1 MLQSELEMS
10 LPYVTADLPGT
21 GGVLRASPDDFVV
34 EEVPLY
40 TAQGDGQHLY
50 VNITKVGLTTKE
62 VQIGLE
68 RLFGLKKGDVSFAGM
83 KDKRART
90 TQTFSLSV
98 GHKPPVFA
106 EAAAAQIAAN
116 LPVTVN
122 WAEFHRNKLKP
133 GHLLGNRFAIRI
145 TGLTLPIAEA
155 QARAEAIA
163 RRLAAT
169 GLPNYFGQ
177 QRLGEGGANVRQ
189 GQAIVLGERG
199 KRDRWLQRFLISAYQ
214 SYLCNRYLARRLEMG
229 LFDRLLAGDVAKKYA
244 TGGMFD
250 VVDAEA
256 EGPRYAAQEISF
268 TAPLYG
274 AKMWAAKAEA
284 GELEDAVLREAG
296 LTSEDFGRLHVEGTR
311 RMGRLLAQDL
321 TVAADTDSLLLRFE
335 LRKGAFAT
343 TVLREVMKIDAAA
356 LSAAAAI
363 DDDDGDE

>member
-1 MLQSELEMS
+1 MLQSELELS

-40 TAQGDGQHLY
+40 AAEGDGQHLY

-90 TQTFSLSV
+90 TQTFSLGV
-98 GHKPPVFA
+98 GHKLPVFA
-106 EAAAAQIAAN
+106 EAAARQIEAN

-122 WAEFHRNKLKP
+122 WVRFHRNKLKP

-145 TGLTLPIAEA
+145 TELAAPPAVA
-155 QARAEAIA
+155 QARAQAIA
-163 RRLAAT
+163 GRLASV
-169 GLPNYFGQ
+169 GLPNYFGL

-189 GQAIVLGERG
+189 GWAIVAGERS

-214 SYLCNRYLARRLEMG
+214 SYLCNRYLARRLEVG
-229 LFDRLLAGDVAKKYA
+229 AFDRLLAGDVAKKHA

-250 VVDAEA
+250 VVDIEA
-256 EGPRYAAQEISF
+256 EQPRYAAHEISF

-274 AKMWAAKAEA
+274 PKMWAAKDTA
-284 GELEDAVLREAG
+284 GELEAAVLRQEG
-296 LTSEDFGRLHVEGTR
+296 VTLEDFSRVHVEGTR
-311 RMGRLLAQDL
+311 RMGRLLPQGLA
-321 TVAADTDSLLLRFE
+321 VIAEGDSLILHFE

-343 TVLREVMKIDAAA
+343 TLLREVMKIDPAAM
-356 LSAAAAI
+356 SAAAAI

>member
-1 MLQSELEMS
+1 MLQFELDLN
-10 LPYVTADLPGT
+10 LPYISSDLPGI
-21 GGVLRASPDDFVV
+21 GGVLRAAPDDFVV

-40 TAQGDGQHLY
+40 EAQGDGQHLY

-68 RLFGLKKGDVSFAGM
+68 RLFGLNKGDVSFAGM

-106 EAAAAQIAAN
+106 EMAGARIEAS

-122 WAEFHRNKLKP
+122 WVRFHRNKLKP
-133 GHLLGNRFAIRI
+133 GHLLGNRFVIRI
-145 TGLTLPIAEA
+145 RDVSAAPKEALPQA
-155 QARAEAIA
+155 QAIVE
-163 RRLAAT
+163 RLKAV
-169 GLPNYFGQ
+169 GLPNYFGS

-189 GQAIVLGERG
+189 GWAILHGERG

-214 SYLCNRYLARRLEMG
+214 SYLCNRYLAERLQRG
-229 LFDRLLAGDVAKKYA
+229 YFGQLLAGDVAKKYA

-250 VVDAEA
+250 VVDVAAEQ
-256 EGPRYAAQEISF
+256 PRYAAQEISF

-274 AKMWAAKAEA
+274 PRMWMAKDDAA
-284 GELEDAVLREAG
+284 ELENEVLQHAQVT
-296 LTSEDFGRLHVEGTR
+296 LEDFGRVHVEGTR
-311 RMGRLLAQDL
+311 RMGRLLVTDL
-321 TVAADTDSLLLRFE
+321 AVAADDEGLVLRFE

-343 TVLREVMKIDAAA
+343 TVLREVMKVDGAA
-356 LSAAAAI
+356 LAAI
-363 DDDDGDE
+363 DEDDGDE

>member
-1 MLQSELEMS
+1 MLQSELELS
-10 LPYVTADLPGT
+10 LPYITAELPGV
-21 GGVLRASPDDFVV
+21 GGALRAGPDDFVV

-40 TAQGDGQHLY
+40 EAQGDGQHLY

-98 GHKPPVFA
+98 GQKPAAFA
-106 EAAAAQIAAN
+106 EAAAAEIEAS

-122 WAEFHRNKLKP
+122 FARFHRNKLKL

-145 TGLTLPIAEA
+145 TDLAVPVAVA
-155 QARAEAIA
+155 HSRAEAIA
-163 RRLAAT
+163 ARLLAG
-169 GLPNYFGQ
+169 GLPNYFGI

-189 GQAIVLGERG
+189 GQAIVQGERS

-214 SYLCNRYLARRLEMG
+214 SYLCNRYLAQRVEAG
-229 LFDRLLAGDVAKKYA
+229 LFDRLLAGDVAKKVA

-250 VVDAEA
+250 VLDVEA
-256 EGPRYAAQEISF
+256 EQPRYAAHEISF
-268 TAPLYG
+268 TAPIYG
-274 AKMWAAKAEA
+274 PRMWTAKDAA
-284 GELEDAVLREAG
+284 GEFEAAVLAASGVTLEDFRKV
-296 LTSEDFGRLHVEGTR
+296 HVEGTR

-321 TVAADTDSLLLRFE
+321 VVTAGEESLTLHFE

-343 TVLREVMKIDAAA
+343 TVLREVMKVDGAA
-356 LSAAAAI
+356 LSIAAI
-363 DDDDGDE
+363 DDADGDE